1 MNIVIR
7 ASKGMPADSRHI
19 CLGQAA
25 VLDVLGAA
33 PRQIAFQTR
42 QTSGNR
48 LLVSLAEAVPLDTA
62 VQIVRDG
69 ALLLGE
75 VTGCWQDSP
84 GTVLA
89 VVEFS
94 QYLARA

>member
-1 MNIVIR
+1 
-7 ASKGMPADSRHI
+7 
-19 CLGQAA
+19 
-25 VLDVLGAA
+25 VLDVLGPA
-33 PRQIAFQTR
+33 PKQIAFQTR

-48 LLVSLAEAVPLDTA
+48 LLISLAEAVPLDTA

-84 GTVLA
+84 GTVFA
-89 VVEFS
+89 VVEFN
-94 QYLARA
+94 QYVSRA

>member
-1 MNIVIR
+1 MDIVTR
-7 ASKGMPADSRHI
+7 ARKCKPADSRHI
-19 CLGQAA
+19 SLGQAA
-25 VLDVLGAA
+25 VLDVLGPA

-48 LLVSLAEAVPLDTA
+48 LLVSLAEALPLDTA

-84 GTVLA
+84 GTVFA

>member
-1 MNIVIR
+1 
-7 ASKGMPADSRHI
+7 
-19 CLGQAA
+19 
-25 VLDVLGAA
+25 VLDVLG
-33 PRQIAFQTR
+33 PPPKQIAFQTR

-48 LLVSLAEAVPLDTA
+48 LLISLAEAVPLDTA
-62 VQIVRDG
+62 VKIVRDG

-84 GTVLA
+84 GTVFA

-94 QYLARA
+94 QYLSRA